1 MKKFNRKLIRGTNW
15 ALAGLLSLLG
25 FTGCGKDNNG
35 GGEISVEYG
44 VPSSNFKV
52 LGRVTNEQGQ
62 PLGGMR
68 VVASNVTA
76 VWGKGPG
83 QCYSGLLR
91 DTVYTASDG
100 SFVRE
105 YSLFPADSV
114 YIHMK
119 IEDTAE
125 PSIYESDSIAVGFAK
140 GDLKDGGKHWY
151 RGAAKKEV
159 NVKLKAKKKS

>member
-1 MKKFNRKLIRGTNW
+1 MKKLNRKLIRVTNW

-25 FTGCGKDNNG
+25 FTGCGKDDNG

-44 VPSSNFKV
+44 APSANFKV

-68 VVASNVTA
+68 VVASEVTA
-76 VWGKGPG
+76 VWGKGPE

-119 IEDTAE
+119 IEDSAE
-125 PSIYESDSIAVGFAK
+125 PSVYDSDSVTVGFAK
-140 GDLKDGGKHWY
+140 GDLKGSTKHWY
-151 RGAAKKEV
+151 RGAAEKKV
-159 NVKLKAKKKS
+159 NVTLKRKKK

>member
-1 MKKFNRKLIRGTNW
+1 MKKLNRKLIRGTNW

-25 FTGCGKDNNG
+25 FTGCGKDDNG

-44 VPSSNFKV
+44 APSANFKV

-68 VVASNVTA
+68 VVASEVTA
-76 VWGKGPG
+76 VWGKGPK

-100 SFVRE
+100 TFVRI
-105 YSLFPADSV
+105 YSTFPADSV

-119 IEDTAE
+119 IEDSAE
-125 PSIYESDSIAVGFAK
+125 PSVYDSDSIAVGFAK
-140 GDLKDGGKHWY
+140 DDLKGDDRGWY
-151 RGAAKKEV
+151 LGAAEKQI
-159 NVKLKAKKKS
+159 NVTLKRKKK

>member
-1 MKKFNRKLIRGTNW
+1 MKKLNRKLIRGTNW
-15 ALAGLLSLLG
+15 ALAGLLSPLG

-35 GGEISVEYG
+35 DGEISVEYG
-44 VPSSNFKV
+44 VPSANFKV

-68 VVASNVTA
+68 VVASEVTTI
-76 VWGKGPG
+76 WGKGPE

-119 IEDTAE
+119 IEDSAE
-125 PSIYESDSIAVGFAK
+125 PSVYDSDSVTVGFAK
-140 GDLKDGGKHWY
+140 GDLKGADGSWFL
-151 RGAAKKEV
+151 GAAEKV
-159 NVKLKAKKKS
+159 VDVKLKAKKKS

>member
-1 MKKFNRKLIRGTNW
+1 MKKLNCKLIRGTNW

-35 GGEISVEYG
+35 DGEISVEYG
-44 VPSSNFKV
+44 SPSSYFKV

-68 VVASNVTA
+68 VVASEVTA
-76 VWGKGPG
+76 VWSKGPK

-100 SFVRE
+100 SFVGI
-105 YSLFPADSV
+105 YSTFPADSV

-119 IEDTAE
+119 IEDSAE
-125 PSIYESDSIAVGFAK
+125 PSVYDSDSVTVGFAK
-140 GDLKDGGKHWY
+140 GDLKGGDNHWFK
-151 RGAAKKEV
+151 GEATKEV
-159 NVKLKAKKKS
+159 DVKLKAKKKS

>member
-1 MKKFNRKLIRGTNW
+1 MKKLNRKLIRGTNW

-25 FTGCGKDNNG
+25 FTGCGKDDNG
-35 GGEISVEYG
+35 DGEISVEYG
-44 VPSSNFKV
+44 SPSSYFKV

-68 VVASNVTA
+68 VVASEVTA
-76 VWGKGPG
+76 VWDKGPK

-100 SFVRE
+100 SFVGI
-105 YSLFPADSV
+105 YSTFPADSV

-119 IEDTAE
+119 IEDSAE
-125 PSIYESDSIAVGFAK
+125 PSVYDSNSIAVGFAK
-140 GDLKDGGKHWY
+140 DDLKGGDT
-151 RGAAKKEV
+151 RGFEGAAEKKV

>member
-1 MKKFNRKLIRGTNW
+1 MKKLNRKLIRGTNW

-35 GGEISVEYG
+35 DGEISVEYG
-44 VPSSNFKV
+44 VPSANFKV

-68 VVASNVTA
+68 VVASEVTTI
-76 VWGKGPG
+76 WGKGPE

-119 IEDTAE
+119 IEDTTE
-125 PSIYESDSIAVGFAK
+125 PSVYDSDSIAVGFAK
-140 GDLKDGGKHWY
+140 GDLKGGDNHWFK
-151 RGAAKKEV
+151 GEATKEV
-159 NVKLKAKKKS
+159 DVKLKAKKKS

>member
-1 MKKFNRKLIRGTNW
+1 MKKLNRKLIRGTNW

-35 GGEISVEYG
+35 DGEISVEYG
-44 VPSSNFKV
+44 SPSSNFKV

-76 VWGKGPG
+76 IWGKGPG

-100 SFVRE
+100 SFVRV

-114 YIHMK
+114 YIHIK
-119 IEDTAE
+119 IEDSAE
-125 PSIYESDSIAVGFAK
+125 PSVYDSNSIAVGFAK
-140 GDLKDGGKHWY
+140 GDLEGDDRGWYLGG
-151 RGAAKKEV
+151 AEKKI
-159 NVKLKAKKKS
+159 NVTLKRKK

>member
-1 MKKFNRKLIRGTNW
+1 MKKLNRKLIRGTNW

-25 FTGCGKDNNG
+25 FTGCGKDDNG
-35 GGEISVEYG
+35 GGGISVEYG
-44 VPSSNFKV
+44 VPSANFKV

-68 VVASNVTA
+68 VVASEVTA
-76 VWGKGPG
+76 VWGKGPK

-100 SFVRE
+100 TFVGI
-105 YSLFPADSV
+105 YSTIPADSV

-119 IEDTAE
+119 VEDPTAR
-125 PSIYESDSIAVGFAK
+125 SAYESDSVTVGFAEKNLK
-140 GDLKDGGKHWY
+140 GGDTYWY
-151 RGAAKKEV
+151 RGAAEKKI
-159 NVKLKAKKKS
+159 NVTLKRKKK

>member
-1 MKKFNRKLIRGTNW
+1 MKKFNRKVIRGTNW

-35 GGEISVEYG
+35 DGEISVEYG
-44 VPSSNFKV
+44 VPSANFKV

-62 PLGGMR
+62 PLRGMR
-68 VVASNVTA
+68 VVASEVTA

-100 SFVRE
+100 SFVRV

-114 YIHMK
+114 YIHIK
-119 IEDTAE
+119 IEDTTE
-125 PSIYESDSIAVGFAK
+125 PSIYESDSVEVGFAK

-151 RGAAKKEV
+151 RGAAEKKV

>member
-1 MKKFNRKLIRGTNW
+1 MKKLNRKLIRGTNW

-25 FTGCGKDNNG
+25 FTGCGKDDNG

-44 VPSSNFKV
+44 VPSANFKV

-68 VVASNVTA
+68 VVASEVTTI
-76 VWGKGPG
+76 WGKGPE

-105 YSLFPADSV
+105 YSLFPTDSV

-119 IEDTAE
+119 IEDPTKR
-125 PSIYESDSIAVGFAK
+125 PDYESDSVTVGFAK
-140 GDLKDGGKHWY
+140 GDLKGADGSWFL
-151 RGAAKKEV
+151 GAAEKV
-159 NVKLKAKKKS
+159 IDVKLKSKKKS

>member
-1 MKKFNRKLIRGTNW
+1 MKKLNRRLIRGTNW

-25 FTGCGKDNNG
+25 FAGCGKDNNDD
-35 GGEISVEYG
+35 GEMRVEYG
-44 VPSSNFKV
+44 VPTANFKV
-52 LGRVTNEQGQ
+52 LGRVTDEQGK
-62 PLGGMR
+62 PLSGMR
-68 VVASNVTA
+68 VVASDVTT
-76 VWGKGPG
+76 VWGKGPE

-125 PSIYESDSIAVGFAK
+125 PSVYDSDSIAVGFAK
-140 GDLKDGGKHWY
+140 GDLKGSTKHWY
-151 RGAAKKEV
+151 RGAAEKKV
-159 NVKLKAKKKS
+159 NVTLKRKKK

>member
-1 MKKFNRKLIRGTNW
+1 MKKLNRKLIRGTNW

-35 GGEISVEYG
+35 DGEISVEYG
-44 VPSSNFKV
+44 VPSANFKV

-68 VVASNVTA
+68 VVASEVTA
-76 VWGKGPG
+76 VWGKGPK

-100 SFVRE
+100 TFVRI
-105 YSLFPADSV
+105 YSTFPADSV

-119 IEDTAE
+119 IEDSAE
-125 PSIYESDSIAVGFAK
+125 PSVYDSDSIAVGFAK
-140 GDLKDGGKHWY
+140 DDLKDSGRGWY
-151 RGAAKKEV
+151 LGAAEKQINVTLKRKKR
-159 NVKLKAKKKS
+159 

>member
-1 MKKFNRKLIRGTNW
+1 MKKLNRKLIRGTNW

-25 FTGCGKDNNG
+25 FSSCGNQV
-35 GGEISVEYG
+35 EEYG
-44 VPSSNFKV
+44 TPHADFKV
-52 LGRVTNEQGQ
+52 TGRVTDEAGE
-62 PLGGMR
+62 PLSGIR
-68 VVASNVTA
+68 VVQTNLKSDF
-76 VWGKGPG
+76 PSP
-83 QCYSGLLR
+83 Y

-140 GDLKDGGKHWY
+140 GDLKGADGSWFL
-151 RGAAKKEV
+151 GAAEKV
-159 NVKLKAKKKS
+159 IDVKLKEKKKS

>member
-1 MKKFNRKLIRGTNW
+1 MKKLNRKLIRGTNW

-35 GGEISVEYG
+35 DGEISVEYG
-44 VPSSNFKV
+44 SPSANFKV

-68 VVASNVTA
+68 VVASEVTA
-76 VWGKGPG
+76 VWGKGPK

-100 SFVRE
+100 TFVRI
-105 YSLFPADSV
+105 YSTFL
-114 YIHMK
+114 
-119 IEDTAE
+119 
-125 PSIYESDSIAVGFAK
+125 AVGFAK
-140 GDLKDGGKHWY
+140 DDLKGDDRGWY
-151 RGAAKKEV
+151 LGAAEKQI
-159 NVKLKAKKKS
+159 NVTLKRKKK

>member
-1 MKKFNRKLIRGTNW
+1 MKKLNRKLIRGTNW
-15 ALAGLLSLLG
+15 ALAGILSLLG
-25 FTGCGKDNNG
+25 FTGCGKDDNG

-44 VPSSNFKV
+44 VPSANFKV

-68 VVASNVTA
+68 VVASEVTTI
-76 VWGKGPG
+76 WDKGPE

-119 IEDTAE
+119 IEDSAE
-125 PSIYESDSIAVGFAK
+125 PSVYDSDSVTVGFAK
-140 GDLKDGGKHWY
+140 GDLKGGDNHWFK
-151 RGAAKKEV
+151 GEAEKV
-159 NVKLKAKKKS
+159 IDVKLKAKKKS

>member
-1 MKKFNRKLIRGTNW
+1 MKKLNRKLIRGTNW

-35 GGEISVEYG
+35 DGEISVEYG
-44 VPSSNFKV
+44 VPSANFKV

-68 VVASNVTA
+68 VVASEVTA
-76 VWGKGPG
+76 VWSKGPE

-100 SFVRE
+100 SFVRV
-105 YSLFPADSV
+105 YSLFPAYSV
-114 YIHMK
+114 FIWM
-119 IEDTAE
+119 
-125 PSIYESDSIAVGFAK
+125 
-140 GDLKDGGKHWY
+140 
-151 RGAAKKEV
+151 
-159 NVKLKAKKKS
+159 

>member
-1 MKKFNRKLIRGTNW
+1 MKKLNRKLIRGTNW

-35 GGEISVEYG
+35 DGEISVEYG
-44 VPSSNFKV
+44 VPSANFKV

-68 VVASNVTA
+68 VVASEVTTI
-76 VWGKGPG
+76 WGKGPE

-119 IEDTAE
+119 IEDTTE
-125 PSIYESDSIAVGFAK
+125 PSVYDSDSIAVGFAK
-140 GDLKDGGKHWY
+140 GDLKGADGSWFL
-151 RGAAKKEV
+151 GAAEKV
-159 NVKLKAKKKS
+159 IDVKLKLKKKS

>member
-35 GGEISVEYG
+35 DGEISVEYG
-44 VPSSNFKV
+44 SPSSNFKV

-68 VVASNVTA
+68 VVASEVTTI
-76 VWGKGPG
+76 WGKGPE

-105 YSLFPADSV
+105 YSLFPTDSV

-119 IEDTAE
+119 IEDPTKR
-125 PSIYESDSIAVGFAK
+125 PDYESDSVTVGFAK
-140 GDLKDGGKHWY
+140 GDLKGADGSWFL
-151 RGAAKKEV
+151 GAAEKV
-159 NVKLKAKKKS
+159 IDVKLKAKKKS

>member
-1 MKKFNRKLIRGTNW
+1 MKKLNRKLIRVTNW

-25 FTGCGKDNNG
+25 FTGCGKDDNG

-44 VPSSNFKV
+44 APSANFKV

-68 VVASNVTA
+68 VVASEVTA
-76 VWGKGPG
+76 VWGKGPE

-100 SFVRE
+100 TFVRI
-105 YSLFPADSV
+105 YSTFPADSV

-119 IEDTAE
+119 IEDSAE
-125 PSIYESDSIAVGFAK
+125 PSVYDSDSVTVGFAK
-140 GDLKDGGKHWY
+140 GDLKGADGSWFL
-151 RGAAKKEV
+151 GAAEKV
-159 NVKLKAKKKS
+159 IDVKLKAKKKS

>member
-1 MKKFNRKLIRGTNW
+1 MKKLNRKLIRGTNW

-25 FTGCGKDNNG
+25 FTGCGKDDNG

-44 VPSSNFKV
+44 APSANFKV

-68 VVASNVTA
+68 VVASEVTA
-76 VWGKGPG
+76 VWSKGPE

-119 IEDTAE
+119 IEDSAE
-125 PSIYESDSIAVGFAK
+125 PSVYDSDSIAVGFAK
-140 GDLKDGGKHWY
+140 SDLKGDDRGWY
-151 RGAAKKEV
+151 LGAAEKQI
-159 NVKLKAKKKS
+159 NVTLKRKKK

>member
-1 MKKFNRKLIRGTNW
+1 MKKLNRKLIRGTNW

-35 GGEISVEYG
+35 DGEISVEYG
-44 VPSSNFKV
+44 SPSSYFKV

-68 VVASNVTA
+68 VVASEVTA
-76 VWGKGPG
+76 VWGKGPK

-100 SFVRE
+100 TFVRI
-105 YSLFPADSV
+105 YSTFPADSV

-119 IEDTAE
+119 IEDSAE
-125 PSIYESDSIAVGFAK
+125 PSVYDSDSVTVGFAK
-140 GDLKDGGKHWY
+140 GDLKGGDNHWFK
-151 RGAAKKEV
+151 GEAEKV
-159 NVKLKAKKKS
+159 IDVKLKAKKKS

>member
-1 MKKFNRKLIRGTNW
+1 MKKLNRKLIRGTNW

-35 GGEISVEYG
+35 DGEISVEYG
-44 VPSSNFKV
+44 VPSANFKV

-68 VVASNVTA
+68 VVASEVTA
-76 VWGKGPG
+76 VWSKGPE

-100 SFVRE
+100 SFVRV

-119 IEDTAE
+119 IEDTTE
-125 PSIYESDSIAVGFAK
+125 PSVYESDSIAVGFAK
-140 GDLKDGGKHWY
+140 DDLKGGDRSWFL
-151 RGAAKKEV
+151 GAAEKEV
-159 NVKLKAKKKS
+159 NVTLKRKKR

>member
-1 MKKFNRKLIRGTNW
+1 MKKLNRKLIRGTNW

-25 FTGCGKDNNG
+25 FTGCGKDDNG
-35 GGEISVEYG
+35 GGGISVEYG
-44 VPSSNFKV
+44 VPSANFKV

-62 PLGGMR
+62 PLGGVR
-68 VVASNVTA
+68 VAASNVTA
-76 VWGKGPG
+76 VWGKGSE

-119 IEDTAE
+119 IEDTTE
-125 PSIYESDSIAVGFAK
+125 PSVYDSDSIAVGFAK
-140 GDLKDGGKHWY
+140 GDLKGADGSWFL
-151 RGAAKKEV
+151 GAAEKV
-159 NVKLKAKKKS
+159 IDVKLKAKKKS

>member
-1 MKKFNRKLIRGTNW
+1 MIRGTNW

-35 GGEISVEYG
+35 DGEISVEYG
-44 VPSSNFKV
+44 VPSANFKV

-68 VVASNVTA
+68 VVASEVTTI
-76 VWGKGPG
+76 WGKGPE

-119 IEDTAE
+119 IEDTTE
-125 PSIYESDSIAVGFAK
+125 PSVYDSDSIAVGFAK
-140 GDLKDGGKHWY
+140 GDLKGADGSWFL
-151 RGAAKKEV
+151 GAAEKV
-159 NVKLKAKKKS
+159 IDVKLKLKKKS

>member
-1 MKKFNRKLIRGTNW
+1 MKKLNRKLIRGTNW

-35 GGEISVEYG
+35 DGEISVEYG
-44 VPSSNFKV
+44 VPSANFKV

-68 VVASNVTA
+68 VVASEVTTI
-76 VWGKGPG
+76 WGKGPE

-119 IEDTAE
+119 IEDTTE
-125 PSIYESDSIAVGFAK
+125 PSVYDSDSIAVGFAK
-140 GDLKDGGKHWY
+140 GDLKGADGSWFL
-151 RGAAKKEV
+151 GAAEKV
-159 NVKLKAKKKS
+159 IDVKLKAKKKS

>member
-35 GGEISVEYG
+35 DGGISVEYG
-44 VPSSNFKV
+44 SPSSNFKV

-68 VVASNVTA
+68 VVASEVTA
-76 VWGKGPG
+76 IWGKGPG

-119 IEDTAE
+119 IEDMVE
-125 PSIYESDSIAVGFAK
+125 PSAYDSDSVKVGFAK
-140 GDLKDGGKHWY
+140 GDLKGGDNRWFE
-151 RGAAKKEV
+151 GAAEKEV
-159 NVKLKAKKKS
+159 NVTLKRKK

>member
-1 MKKFNRKLIRGTNW
+1 MKKLNRKLIRGTNW

-35 GGEISVEYG
+35 DGEISVEYG
-44 VPSSNFKV
+44 SPSSNFKV

-76 VWGKGPG
+76 IWGKGPG

-100 SFVRE
+100 SFVRV

-114 YIHMK
+114 YIHIK
-119 IEDTAE
+119 IEDSAE
-125 PSIYESDSIAVGFAK
+125 PSVYDSNSIAVGFAK
-140 GDLKDGGKHWY
+140 GDLKGVCRTWY
-151 RGAAKKEV
+151 LGAAEKEV
-159 NVKLKAKKKS
+159 NVTLKRKKR

>member
-1 MKKFNRKLIRGTNW
+1 MKKLNRKLIRGTNW

-35 GGEISVEYG
+35 DGEISVEYG
-44 VPSSNFKV
+44 VPSANFKV

-76 VWGKGPG
+76 IWGKGPG

-100 SFVRE
+100 SFVRV

-119 IEDTAE
+119 IEDSAE
-125 PSIYESDSIAVGFAK
+125 PSVYDSDSVTVGFAK
-140 GDLKDGGKHWY
+140 GDLKGADGSWFL
-151 RGAAKKEV
+151 GAAEKV
-159 NVKLKAKKKS
+159 IDVKLKAKKKS

>member
-1 MKKFNRKLIRGTNW
+1 MKKLNRKLIRVTNW

-25 FTGCGKDNNG
+25 FTGCGKDDNG
-35 GGEISVEYG
+35 DGEISVEYG
-44 VPSSNFKV
+44 VPSANFKV

-68 VVASNVTA
+68 VVASEVTA
-76 VWGKGPG
+76 VWGKGPE

-119 IEDTAE
+119 IEDSAE
-125 PSIYESDSIAVGFAK
+125 PSVYDSDSIAVGFAK
-140 GDLKDGGKHWY
+140 GDLKGADGSWFL
-151 RGAAKKEV
+151 GAAEKV
-159 NVKLKAKKKS
+159 IDVKLKAKKKS

>member
-1 MKKFNRKLIRGTNW
+1 MKKLNRKLIRGTNW

-25 FTGCGKDNNG
+25 FSSCGNQV
-35 GGEISVEYG
+35 EEYG
-44 VPSSNFKV
+44 TPHADFKV
-52 LGRVTNEQGQ
+52 TGRVTDEAGE
-62 PLGGMR
+62 PLSGIR
-68 VVASNVTA
+68 VVQTNLKSDF
-76 VWGKGPG
+76 PSP
-83 QCYSGLLR
+83 Y

-125 PSIYESDSIAVGFAK
+125 PSIYDSDSVTVGFAK
-140 GDLKDGGKHWY
+140 GDLKGGDNHWFK
-151 RGAAKKEV
+151 GEAEKV
-159 NVKLKAKKKS
+159 IDVKLKAKKKS

>member
-1 MKKFNRKLIRGTNW
+1 MKKLNRKLIRGTNW

-35 GGEISVEYG
+35 DGEISVEYG
-44 VPSSNFKV
+44 VPSANFKV

-68 VVASNVTA
+68 VVASEVTA
-76 VWGKGPG
+76 VWSKGPG

-105 YSLFPADSV
+105 YSVFPTDSV

-119 IEDTAE
+119 IEDSAE
-125 PSIYESDSIAVGFAK
+125 PSVYDSDSVTVGFAK
-140 GDLKDGGKHWY
+140 GDLKGGDNHWFK
-151 RGAAKKEV
+151 GEAEKV
-159 NVKLKAKKKS
+159 IDVKLKAKKKS

>member
-1 MKKFNRKLIRGTNW
+1 MKKLNRKLIRGTNW

-25 FTGCGKDNNG
+25 FTGCGKDDNG
-35 GGEISVEYG
+35 GGGISVEYG
-44 VPSSNFKV
+44 VPSANFKV

-68 VVASNVTA
+68 VVASEVTTI
-76 VWGKGPG
+76 WGKGPE

-105 YSLFPADSV
+105 YSVFPTDSV

-119 IEDTAE
+119 IEDTTE
-125 PSIYESDSIAVGFAK
+125 PSIYDPDSIAVGFAK

-151 RGAAKKEV
+151 RGAAEKKV
-159 NVKLKAKKKS
+159 NVKLKAKKKP